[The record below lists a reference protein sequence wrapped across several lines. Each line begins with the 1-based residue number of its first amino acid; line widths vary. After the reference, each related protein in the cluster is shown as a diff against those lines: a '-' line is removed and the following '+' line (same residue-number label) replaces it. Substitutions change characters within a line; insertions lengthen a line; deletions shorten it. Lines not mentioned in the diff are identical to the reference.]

1 MHGGFEMDA
10 DGAQVDRRVRRTK
23 RRITEAYLD
32 LRRRGERITVTGLA
46 RAADINKTTF
56 YQHYRD
62 IEDLARSVEDGLIAT
77 FLDDIEHPEYFVS
90 DRQRGMYEISRAFA
104 RNSREIFSLYPVD
117 KLPALATRVEAA
129 FEERVL
135 ERRPELRDDRER
147 RLMLTFLI
155 HGSFD
160 TFFEHLRDDDLGW
173 VVSVLN
179 NIRECLVR
187 GYEPLDR

>member
-1 MHGGFEMDA
+1 MEGFELDA

-46 RAADINKTTF
+46 QAADINKTTF

>member
-1 MHGGFEMDA
+1 MEGFELDA